1 MGFWKE
7 KYVMQ
12 FENFGTSEN
21 NNSDKRNR
29 IWISDSN
36 AQYYKNSELFLQ
48 ELLSSKE
55 LWEIQFEDKV
65 GVDFVKWDHRY

>member
-1 MGFWKE
+1 
-7 KYVMQ
+7 MQ

-36 AQYYKNSELFLQ
+36 AHYYKNSELFLH